1 MERLTKAQERELV
14 RAYSQAL
21 KTIRADIALAFERYD
36 GNYAEMSKYNR
47 LRNLEGQIGEQ
58 IRLVTGKSAV
68 NLKSGAMQAFS
79 ESYYRTG
86 YVLETEVMAKLGWG
100 MLDPKVIEKA
110 IINPFDRYGTKR
122 KDSLGFLVRN
132 SENSQKLFQ
141 QLRQELTQALIQGK
155 SYQETARIIKKRIET
170 GATNVLR
177 IARTENHRCQVS
189 GTLKG
194 FDQAESKGVEMDR
207 VWSATLDERTRSSH
221 GAMDGQKA
229 NKEGLFNFKGMLV
242 EGPGLTGTVDDIWC
256 RCRPRAEVKGYPPNL
271 RRVRRSD
278 ESYQDAIKK
287 EKEQA
292 TREGREPRPVSRS
305 EVLPYKTYDE
315 WKKERISK

>member
-1 MERLTKAQERELV
+1 MSLEKKFLSQDRAMERLTKAQERELV

-155 SYQETARIIKKRIET
+155 SYQETAQIIKKRMET

-177 IARTENHRCQVS
+177 IVRTENHRCQIA
-189 GTLKG
+189 GRLEG
-194 FDQAESKGVEMDR
+194 FSQAESVGVELDR
-207 VWSATLDERTRSSH
+207 IWTATLDERTRSNH
-221 GAMDGQKA
+221 GSMDGQKA
-229 NKEGLFNFKGMLV
+229 NEEGLFDFMGMKV
-242 EGPGLTGTVDDIWC
+242 EGPGMTGTTEDINC
-256 RCRPRAEVKGYPPNL
+256 RCGVRAEVEGHSPKF
-271 RRVRRSD
+271 RRER
-278 ESYQDAIKK
+278 
-287 EKEQA
+287 
-292 TREGREPRPVSRS
+292 GRGIV
-305 EVLPYKTYDE
+305 PYRTYDE
-315 WKKERISK
+315 WKNNRVA